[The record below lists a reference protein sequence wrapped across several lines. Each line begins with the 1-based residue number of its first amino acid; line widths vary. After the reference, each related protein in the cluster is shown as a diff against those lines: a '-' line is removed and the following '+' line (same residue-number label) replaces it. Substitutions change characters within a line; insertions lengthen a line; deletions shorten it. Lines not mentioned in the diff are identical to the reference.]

1 MLAWWHLSA
10 AKVRRVSFRDNIT
23 WRGSVQGVLVDAGLF
38 SAINGLA
45 GRADSVD
52 DFFELF
58 SRVAPFVLVG
68 LALLAWFWPGARAE
82 RDRRQWGALVAGG
95 GAALALG
102 INQVIIHLWERPRP
116 FMSHSATL
124 LLAPS
129 HDPSF
134 PSDHAAFAFAVAVGI
149 CFAWRRVGM
158 LALLLAALLSFARV
172 YTGEHYVGDVVAGGL
187 IGAGVALAL
196 NQARP
201 WLLPVLDPPLRLARR
216 LRLG

>member
-1 MLAWWHLSA
+1 
-10 AKVRRVSFRDNIT
+10 
-23 WRGSVQGVLVDAGLF
+23 VLVDAGLF

-45 GRADSVD
+45 GHFDSVD

-58 SRVAPFVLVG
+58 SRIMPYVLVG
-68 LALLAWFWPGARAE
+68 LALLAWFWPGSRAAR
-82 RDRRQWGALVAGG
+82 DQRQWGAIVAGVS
-95 GAALALG
+95 AALALG
-102 INQVIIHLWERPRP
+102 VNQIVIHIWARPRP
-116 FMSHSATL
+116 FMTHSATL

-134 PSDHAAFAFAVAVGI
+134 PSDHAAFAFAVAVGL
-149 CFAWRRVGM
+149 CLAWRRVGM
-158 LALLLAALLSFARV
+158 LALLGAALLSFARV

-201 WLLPVLDPPLRLARR
+201 WVLPVLDPPLRLARR
-216 LRLG
+216 LRLA

>member
-1 MLAWWHLSA
+1 M
-10 AKVRRVSFRDNIT
+10 
-23 WRGSVQGVLVDAGLF
+23 GVLVDAGLF

-45 GRADSVD
+45 GHVDSVD
-52 DFFELF
+52 DFFELI
-58 SRVAPFVLVG
+58 SRVMPFVLVG
-68 LALLAWFWPGARAE
+68 LALLAWFWPGPRVE
-82 RDRRQWGALVAGG
+82 RDRRQWGAIVAGV

-102 INQVIIHLWERPRP
+102 FNQIIIHIWARPRP

-134 PSDHAAFAFAVAVGI
+134 PSDHAAFAFAVAVGL

-158 LALLLAALLSFARV
+158 LALVGAALLSFARV
-172 YTGEHYVGDVVAGGL
+172 YTGEHYVGDVVVGGL
-187 IGAGVALAL
+187 IGAGVAFAV

-201 WLLPVLDPPLRLARR
+201 WVLPVLNPPLRLARR
-216 LRLG
+216 LRLA